1 MSTNVYLEIT
11 GEDSKNK
18 FEGNS
23 RAEGHQK
30 KIEVVSWSHGFSQ
43 PTTAATKS
51 VDQQATSR
59 ANHSDLSFTKFFDNA
74 SDDLLKACWTG
85 AQMKKAVFQCFRSSG
100 ADDTGKS
107 TMYLQITLEDL
118 ILSHYSIS
126 GGGDELPIENV
137 TLNYTKCEYQFIP
150 VDFETGKAEDGKKTA
165 VSHDLSTNKIA

>member
-11 GEDSKNK
+11 GEDGKK

-23 RAEGHQK
+23 TAKGHEK

-51 VDQQATSR
+51 TDQQATSR

-74 SDDLLKACWTG
+74 SDDILKACWTG
-85 AQMKKAVFQCFRSSG
+85 AQAKTAIFQCFRSSG
-100 ADDTGKS
+100 ADDTGAS
-107 TMYLQITLEDL
+107 TLYLQITLEDL

-150 VDFETGKAEDGKKTA
+150 VDFETGKAEAGKKVA
-165 VSHDLSTNKIA
+165 VSHDLSTNTIA